1 LPAAAGLTIVVSSV
15 AIALGRWE
23 TWAAPLLVGL
33 CLAGLAV
40 LAIAAIEPASSR
52 AHGLLL
58 FAASWAM
65 RLTASGLYA
74 AWLGP
79 RGWLDDAIAYDRV
92 GWALA
97 EAWRTG
103 AAVQNLG
110 GLEWVA
116 AEPFAR
122 VVAAVYW
129 VVGHSPISIIVLN
142 AFLGSASVYFA
153 YRLGCELLG
162 EDVGRLAGWMC
173 AIYTGFWVYSLMPLK
188 DGLIMASVLLF
199 FYSLLRLMDGKPA
212 ASRIIPWAA
221 AALTSGSVVL
231 LMRDYVFIAASLGGL
246 AFILV
251 RAAHARGSRWLVAVG
266 LVALGV
272 AVFPVARRLA
282 GYSIP
287 LGNFGAGSFLS
298 GVFDAIP
305 PSETLAGL
313 LRWTLGHPLLSTAY
327 ISVSVIAT
335 LLAPYAWIIPGS
347 IPSTASFDA
356 YTVAFPG
363 MWLWYLVLPFAV
375 LGLWSSLRRSRGNV
389 VGLLVFAA
397 VLLMLFSL
405 TIPRES
411 RHRDLVM
418 PVLLL
423 LASAGIVFNWRLKRL
438 AWFAWVP
445 LLLAA
450 VVKLDAWV
458 PLIASAASAAVLAAL
473 IRVSEWR
480 RHRNVGAPV
489 HTDP

>member
-1 LPAAAGLTIVVSSV
+1 M
-15 AIALGRWE
+15 
-23 TWAAPLLVGL
+23 AAPLLVGL
-33 CLAGLAV
+33 CLTGIAIPTILA
-40 LAIAAIEPASSR
+40 LESSASR
-52 AHGLLL
+52 AHAFLL

-65 RLTASGLYA
+65 RLTASGLFA
-74 AWLGP
+74 AWMGS
-79 RGWLDDAIAYDRV
+79 RGWLDDAVAYDRV

-103 AAVQNLG
+103 ASVQNLG

-129 VVGHSPISIIVLN
+129 VVGHSPVSIIVLN
-142 AFLGSASVYFA
+142 AFMGSASVYFS

-173 AIYTGFWVYSLMPLK
+173 AMYTGFWVYSLMPLK
-188 DGLIMASVLLF
+188 DGLVMVSVLLF
-199 FYSLLRLMDGKPA
+199 FYSLLRLMDGKPT
-212 ASRIIPWAA
+212 ASRTIPWAA
-221 AALTSGSVVL
+221 ATLTFGSVVL

-251 RAAHARGSRWLVAVG
+251 RAADARRSRWLVGVG
-266 LVALGV
+266 LVALG
-272 AVFPVARRLA
+272 AAAFPVAHRLA

-298 GVFDAIP
+298 GVFDTIP

-313 LRWTLGHPLLSTAY
+313 LRWTLAHPLLSTAY
-327 ISVSVIAT
+327 TSVSVVAT

-347 IPSTASFDA
+347 IPSTTSFDV

-375 LGLWSSLRRSRGNV
+375 FGVWSGLMRSRGKV
-389 VGLLVFAA
+389 AGLLLYA
-397 VLLMLFSL
+397 VMLLVLFSL

-411 RHRDLVM
+411 RHRDLIM
-418 PVLLL
+418 PVFLL
-423 LASAGIVFNWRLKRL
+423 LASEGIVHRWRWKRL
-438 AWFAWVP
+438 AWLAWGP

-450 VVKLDAWV
+450 VVKLQAWL
-458 PLIASAASAAVLAAL
+458 PLAAAL
-473 IRVSEWR
+473 GSAGVIALLLWWSFNR
-480 RHRNVGAPV
+480 RRDAQRRAGAPAS
-489 HTDP
+489 